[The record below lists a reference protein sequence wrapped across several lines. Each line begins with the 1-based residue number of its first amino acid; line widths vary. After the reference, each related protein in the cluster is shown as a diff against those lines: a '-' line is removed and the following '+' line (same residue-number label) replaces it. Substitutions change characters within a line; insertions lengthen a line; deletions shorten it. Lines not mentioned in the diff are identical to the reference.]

1 MVSYV
6 NEDILA
12 LDLKTGWKYM
22 CFRIYIPLYLMDVT
36 IWSPKGNIMPTK
48 SCPYSIFFL
57 NLNWMPMF

>member
-22 CFRIYIPLYLMDVT
+22 CFRIYVPLSISNGSNNLVT
-36 IWSPKGNIMPTK
+36 
-48 SCPYSIFFL
+48 
-57 NLNWMPMF
+57 